1 MLTFVITG
9 FILGISS
16 SLHCIGMCGPIAM
29 ALPLN
34 RKSNATILS
43 GALQYNSGR
52 VVTYAILGIIAG
64 SIGLTVNTFGVLQW
78 ASIFSGVLLI
88 LFAWRKLLSRVSW
101 LHAPNF
107 FLTTR
112 LNGLLGKVI
121 RSKNPMKLTFLGAL
135 NGLFPCGMVY
145 AALLNAI
152 LAGSPMA
159 SSVAMIS
166 FGIGTL
172 PAMIF
177 VSFAMG
183 KISAERQRSFRRA
196 LPYILSIVG
205 AIIVLRGMNLNIP
218 YLSPKVS
225 VEQTTEA
232 ESGESNTPKTEVT
245 MECCQSKD
253 SCEEEPSR

>member
-1 MLTFVITG
+1 MVTFIVTG

-34 RKSNATILS
+34 RKSNTTILS
-43 GALQYNSGR
+43 GALQYNLGR
-52 VVTYAILGIIAG
+52 VFTYAILGIIAG

-78 ASIFSGVLLI
+78 ATIFAGVLLI

-107 FLTTR
+107 FLTSK
-112 LNGLLGKVI
+112 LNGALGKVI
-121 RSKNPMKLTFLGAL
+121 RSKNPMKLSFLGAL

-183 KISAERQRSFRRA
+183 KVSAERQKSFKRA
-196 LPYILSIVG
+196 LPYILSVVG
-205 AIIVLRGMNLNIP
+205 VIIILRGMNLNIP
-218 YLSPKVS
+218 YISPKVS
-225 VEQTTEA
+225 VEQTTDANPKDSEA
-232 ESGESNTPKTEVT
+232 PQSEVT
-245 MECCQSKD
+245 MDCCHSKD
-253 SCEEEPSR
+253 TCEEE

>member
-1 MLTFVITG
+1 MVTFIITG
-9 FILGISS
+9 FVLGISS
-16 SLHCIGMCGPIAM
+16 SLHCLGMCGPIAM

-34 RKSNATILS
+34 RQSNGTIFW
-43 GALQYNSGR
+43 GALQYNLGR
-52 VVTYAILGIIAG
+52 VVTYAILGMIAG
-64 SIGLTVNTFGVLQW
+64 LFGLTVHTFGFLQW
-78 ASIFSGVLLI
+78 ASILAGAFLI
-88 LFAWRKLLSRVSW
+88 LFAWRKLLTRVPM

-107 FLTTR
+107 FLTGK
-112 LNGLLGKVI
+112 LNSLLGKVI
-121 RSKNPMKLTFLGAL
+121 RSKRPGKLVFLGSL

-159 SSVAMIS
+159 SATAMIS

-177 VSFAMG
+177 VSFAIG
-183 KISAERQRSFRRA
+183 KISAEKQQAFRRA

-205 AIIVLRGMNLNIP
+205 VIIMLRGMNLNIP

-225 VEQTTEA
+225 IQSEYTN
-232 ESGESNTPKTEVT
+232 GENPVKETKSEVV
-245 MECCQSKD
+245 MDCCHSKD
-253 SCEEEPSR
+253 RCDEQ

>member
-1 MLTFVITG
+1 MLTFIITG
-9 FILGISS
+9 FVLGISS
-16 SLHCIGMCGPIAM
+16 SLHCLGMCGPIAM

-34 RKSNATILS
+34 RNSNWTILS
-43 GALQYNSGR
+43 GSLQYNLGR
-52 VVTYAILGIIAG
+52 VLTYALLGVVAG
-64 SIGLTVNTFGVLQW
+64 LFGLTVNTFGFLQW
-78 ASIFSGVLLI
+78 ASIFSGVFLI
-88 LFAWRKLLSRVSW
+88 LFAWRKVLSKIPI

-112 LNGLLGKVI
+112 LNGALGKI
-121 RSKNPMKLTFLGAL
+121 FRSKNPAKLFILGGL

-152 LAGSPMA
+152 LAGSPM
-159 SSVAMIS
+159 SSSLAMIS

-177 VSFAMG
+177 VSFALG

-205 AIIVLRGMNLNIP
+205 VVIILRGMNLNIP
-218 YLSPKVS
+218 YLSPKISAQSETQKVNS
-225 VEQTTEA
+225 EQQQPA
-232 ESGESNTPKTEVT
+232 VK
-245 MECCQSKD
+245 MDCCHSKD
-253 SCEEEPSR
+253 VCKEK

>member
-1 MLTFVITG
+1 MLTFLVTG

-16 SLHCIGMCGPIAM
+16 SLHCLGMCGPIAM

-34 RKSNATILS
+34 RNSNWSILS
-43 GALQYNSGR
+43 GALQYNLGR
-52 VVTYAILGIIAG
+52 VGTYALLGIVAG
-64 SIGLTVNTFGVLQW
+64 LFGLTVNTFGILQW
-78 ASIFSGVLLI
+78 ASIFSGIFLI
-88 LFAWRKLLSRVSW
+88 LFAWRKLLSRIPM

-112 LNGLLGKVI
+112 LNSTLGKIIRSNNPAKLFLLG
-121 RSKNPMKLTFLGAL
+121 GL

-152 LAGSPMA
+152 LAGSPLG
-159 SSVAMIS
+159 SSMAMIA
-166 FGIGTL
+166 FGVGTL

-183 KISAERQRSFRRA
+183 KISAERQKSFRRA
-196 LPYILSIVG
+196 LPYILSVVG
-205 AIIVLRGMNLNIP
+205 VVIILRGMNLNIP

-225 VEQTTEA
+225 IKQTTEA
-232 ESGESNTPKTEVT
+232 PREKATDPEVALD
-245 MECCQSKD
+245 CCHKKET
-253 SCEEEPSR
+253 CE